1 MKNLKFYF
9 KSLLHLVINDNFW
22 CVIGTVVGMIL
33 AFVFYFCGS
42 IDKATFWMVCALT
55 CIMNLKG

>member
-1 MKNLKFYF
+1 MKNWKFYLKAF
-9 KSLLHLVINDNFW
+9 MHLVINDNVW
-22 CVIGTVVGMIL
+22 CVIGTIAGIVL
-33 AFVFYFCGS
+33 AFVFYFGGS

>member
-1 MKNLKFYF
+1 MKNLKFYS
-9 KSLLHLVINDNFW
+9 KSILRLILNDDAW
-22 CVIGTVVGMIL
+22 CVCGTIAGIVL